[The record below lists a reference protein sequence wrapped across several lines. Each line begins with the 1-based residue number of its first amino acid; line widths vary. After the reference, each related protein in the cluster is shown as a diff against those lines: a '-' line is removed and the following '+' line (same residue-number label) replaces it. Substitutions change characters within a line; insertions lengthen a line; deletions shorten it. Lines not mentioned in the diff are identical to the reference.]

1 MNGTSAMRKLTGIL
15 ALSMILCIACGKNNA
30 AESEGELTFADDTDK
45 VSYIIGW
52 QIGSDLK
59 MNGIEGLDVSRIVA
73 AVDNAMK
80 NEDPEI
86 TEEAM
91 ADVMGPFVTYLQA
104 KRAGTEADASAIDY
118 KKVSYII
125 GWQIGGDFKNSG
137 VEDIRTK
144 KFGRAIDDA
153 LQGKTS
159 AIAETDMEPIMEV
172 FMNDM
177 RAKQEAKF
185 AKEQIDNRI
194 EASAYLAENAK
205 KSGVTTLPDSL
216 QYTVINAG
224 TGPKPKAEDTV
235 RVHYRGTYVDGSEFD
250 SSYKRN
256 EPAEFPVQGVISGW
270 QEALQLM
277 NVGSKWQVSIPPEL
291 AYGEMGR
298 PGGIPPNKL
307 LIFEMELIDIVKP
320 E

>member
-1 MNGTSAMRKLTGIL
+1 MRKLTGVL
-15 ALSMILCIACGKNNA
+15 ALSIIVLFACGKNDA

-59 MNGIEGLDVSRIVA
+59 TNGIEGLDVTRIVA
-73 AVDNAMK
+73 AVETALK
-80 NEDPEI
+80 GEDPEI
-86 TEEAM
+86 PEEAM
-91 ADVMGPFVTYLQA
+91 SEAMGPFVTYLQA
-104 KRAGTEADASAIDY
+104 KRSGTEADASAIDY
-118 KKVSYII
+118 SKVSYII

-137 VEDIRTK
+137 VEDMRTK

-153 LQGKTS
+153 LQGKPS
-159 AIAETDMEPIMEV
+159 AIAETEMEPIMEV
-172 FMNDM
+172 FMNEM
-177 RAKQEAKF
+177 RAKQETKF
-185 AKEQIDNRI
+185 VQEQTDNRL

-205 KSGVTTLPDSL
+205 KSGVTTLSDSL
-216 QYTVINAG
+216 QYSVINAG

-256 EPAEFPVQGVISGW
+256 EPAEFPVQGVIMGW
-270 QEALQLM
+270 QEILQLM
-277 NVGSKWQVSIPPEL
+277 NVGSKWQVTIPPEL